1 MKYDSVLK
9 EFKILEKNEKY
20 CVFYTLLHSPIFFIA
35 ERDLVDKRVAFVK
48 DEVYY
53 NLSTSVHDYYPLDS
67 KAVRIDTYL
76 NLLTLRKDEN
86 NYYFE
91 CYSQHDA
98 KVIVS
103 HV

>member
-1 MKYDSVLK
+1 MKYDSNLK

-20 CVFYTLLHSPIFFIA
+20 SIFYNLLHSPIFFIA
-35 ERDLVDKRVAFVK
+35 ERDLVDKRVAFIK

-53 NLSTSVHDYYPLDS
+53 NLSTSVLDYYPLDS

-76 NLLTLRKDEN
+76 NLLILSNDES

-98 KVIVS
+98 KVMTSYI
-103 HV
+103 